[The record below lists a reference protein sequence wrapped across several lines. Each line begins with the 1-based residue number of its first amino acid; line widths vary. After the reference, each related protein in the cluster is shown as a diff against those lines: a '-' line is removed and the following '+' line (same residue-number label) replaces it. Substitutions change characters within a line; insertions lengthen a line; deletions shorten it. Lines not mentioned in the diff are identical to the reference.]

1 MKKGENNMSYL
12 SRVND
17 VFSFLN
23 PITDVLWEF
32 PRNLQFYKNIP
43 IIGEFSLAI
52 LLLIGCGLY
61 FTLKLNFVQIR
72 YFKRSVDILKR
83 KNETKIGISPM
94 ASFLLS
100 SATRIGPGNIM
111 GVTGA
116 VLAGGPG
123 ALFWMWVSAFFGM
136 ATCFVEATLS
146 QIFKEKNGEDYVG
159 GIAYYGRRLL
169 NNSKTV
175 GFVIAV
181 AYIFY
186 ALFTLPSQVFH
197 MFTAFG
203 SVASQITGS
212 VYARTDTLYIVI
224 GLTIILVTTVII
236 FGGIRRV
243 ALATDF
249 IVPIMAVTYF
259 VIALFLIALN
269 LDKVP
274 YFFTAVFRGAFSP
287 EAIFGGAMGIAL
299 QQGIKRGLM
308 SNEAGQGTVT
318 MAAAAADAKH
328 PVEQG
333 FIQSFGVFVDTF
345 VICTISGFLVII
357 ANLWSLDGFDFMALR
372 SDKLG
377 YFIASLKVLSPTMLE
392 KPIQF
397 LVALCYGMFAF
408 STILGMIAFI
418 EVSAT
423 EISRNKVFLNVMK
436 LISSL
441 VFIPF
446 GVACVWSGAELDNI
460 WIISD
465 LTNIV
470 MVYINVPL
478 IIIGFKY
485 SKIALK
491 DYEEKGE
498 LI

>member
-1 MKKGENNMSYL
+1 
-12 SRVND
+12 
-17 VFSFLN
+17 
-23 PITDVLWEF
+23 
-32 PRNLQFYKNIP
+32 
-43 IIGEFSLAI
+43 
-52 LLLIGCGLY
+52 
-61 FTLKLNFVQIR
+61 
-72 YFKRSVDILKR
+72 
-83 KNETKIGISPM
+83 
-94 ASFLLS
+94 
-100 SATRIGPGNIM
+100 
-111 GVTGA
+111 
-116 VLAGGPG
+116 
-123 ALFWMWVSAFFGM
+123 
-136 ATCFVEATLS
+136 
-146 QIFKEKNGEDYVG
+146 
-159 GIAYYGRRLL
+159 
-169 NNSKTV
+169 
-175 GFVIAV
+175 
-181 AYIFY
+181 
-186 ALFTLPSQVFH
+186 
-197 MFTAFG
+197 
-203 SVASQITGS
+203 
-212 VYARTDTLYIVI
+212 
-224 GLTIILVTTVII
+224 
-236 FGGIRRV
+236 
-243 ALATDF
+243 
-249 IVPIMAVTYF
+249 MAVTYF
-259 VIALFLIALN
+259 IIALFLIGIN

-274 YFFTAVFRGAFSP
+274 YFFTAVFAGAFSP

-357 ANLWSLDGFDFMALR
+357 ANVWNLDGFDFMALR

-377 YFIASLKVLSPTMLE
+377 YFITSLKVLSPGMLE

-423 EISRNKVFLNVMK
+423 EISRNKAFLNIMK

-465 LTNIV
+465 LTNIM

-478 IIIGFKY
+478 IIMGFKY
-485 SKIALK
+485 TQIALK
-491 DYEEKGE
+491 DYEEKGD
-498 LI
+498 

>member
-32 PRNLQFYKNIP
+32 PRNFEFYKSIP

-72 YFKRSVDILKR
+72 YFKRSIDILKV

-146 QIFKEKNGEDYVG
+146 QIFKEKNGDDYVG

-169 NNSKTV
+169 NNSKLA

-212 VYARTDTLYIVI
+212 IYARTDTLYIVI
-224 GLTIILVTTVII
+224 GLTIILITTIII

-259 VIALFLIALN
+259 IIALFLIGIN

-318 MAAAAADAKH
+318 MAAAASDAKH

-357 ANLWSLDGFDFMALR
+357 ANVWNLDGFDFMALR

-377 YFIASLKVLSPTMLE
+377 YFITSLKVLSPGMLE

-423 EISRNKVFLNVMK
+423 EISRNKAFLNIMK

-465 LTNIV
+465 LTNIM

-478 IIIGFKY
+478 IIMGFKY
-485 SKIALK
+485 TQIALK
-491 DYEEKGE
+491 DYEEKGD
-498 LI
+498 